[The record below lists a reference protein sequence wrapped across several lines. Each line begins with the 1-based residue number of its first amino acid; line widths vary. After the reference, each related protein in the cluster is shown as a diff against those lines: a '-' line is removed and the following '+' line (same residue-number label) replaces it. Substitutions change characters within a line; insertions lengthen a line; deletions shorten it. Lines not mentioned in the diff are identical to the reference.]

1 MSATMF
7 VTEALTFVIKHL
19 PDILA
24 KRGPDGVAEAIED
37 VAAKYRETRDEELK
51 SRAPEIQCQ
60 RDAVDAVLAAR
71 EAAESKGR

>member
-7 VTEALTFVIKHL
+7 VTEALSFVIQHL

-24 KRGPDGVAEAIED
+24 KHGPDGVAEAIEET
-37 VAAKYRETRDEELK
+37 AAKYRETRNEELK
-51 SRAPEIQCQ
+51 SRAPEIQEQ
-60 RDAVDAVLAAR
+60 RAAVDAVLAAR